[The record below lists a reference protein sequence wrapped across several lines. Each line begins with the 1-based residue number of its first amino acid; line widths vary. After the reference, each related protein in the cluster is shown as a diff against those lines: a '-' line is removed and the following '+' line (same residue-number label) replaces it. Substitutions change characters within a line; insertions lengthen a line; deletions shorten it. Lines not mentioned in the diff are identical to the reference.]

1 LLACRIGGRGE
12 GDRYASSTT
21 MRTLTATAA
30 ACLLLLAAFAPT
42 AADASVSQILRD
54 CQLHGHLT
62 HHYSQKDYRNALA
75 SLQGDQSEY
84 SDCESVIKAAQ
95 AADARAGAAKHQ
107 QHGSAHGASTGGG
120 SSNNGGGGSN
130 GSSSGGQSAVVN
142 HGATKADQNAIHR
155 ASQQPGAVAL
165 PGGGTISPTT
175 SSAAGAS
182 GLHAMP
188 VPLRV
193 VLILLAAGALTGAGL
208 GLRRRVIDRR
218 SDI

>member
-1 LLACRIGGRGE
+1 
-12 GDRYASSTT
+12 
-21 MRTLTATAA
+21 M
-30 ACLLLLAAFAPT
+30 
-42 AADASVSQILRD
+42 SQILRD

-62 HHYSQKDYRNALA
+62 HHYSQADYRNALA

-95 AADARAGAAKHQ
+95 AADARSSAASHQ
-107 QHGSAHGASTGGG
+107 QHGTAHGATTGGG
-120 SSNNGGGGSN
+120 GNQGGGST
-130 GSSSGGQSAVVN
+130 GSGTGAQAAVVN
-142 HGATKADQNAIHR
+142 HGATKADQQAIHQ
-155 ASQQPGAVAL
+155 ASRQPGAVSL

-188 VPLRV
+188 VPLRI

-208 GLRRRVIDRR
+208 GLRRRVLDRR
-218 SDI
+218 SDS